1 MSYAP
6 VNNIL
11 VLRGKI
17 DAINAVLL
25 ILCRINNKRR
35 INYDTRR

>member
-17 DAINAVLL
+17 DAINAVLQNVE
-25 ILCRINNKRR
+25 IK
-35 INYDTRR
+35 